1 MTQLLLKKTF
11 AFYRPLLLLLL
22 LLLLLFYVQINIHH
36 LIKEIVLDTKS
47 LVIV

>member
-1 MTQLLLKKTF
+1 MTKLLLKKTF
-11 AFYRPLLLLLL
+11 AFYRPLLLLL

>member
-1 MTQLLLKKTF
+1 MTQLLLKNTF
-11 AFYRPLLLLLL
+11 AFYRPLLL

>member
-11 AFYRPLLLLLL
+11 SFYRPLLLL